1 MSNLDAEKVIQTQ
14 VDVQVIKAGQIE
26 TNRRLGNIERK
37 MDSFSFTKQ
46 ADFDEFRKH
55 VADTYVT
62 KDDFKPTRQL
72 VWGVV
77 TTVIT
82 AIVLAGLAAI
92 LRKP

>member
-37 MDSFSFTKQ
+37 MDSFAFAKQ
-46 ADFDEFRKH
+46 SEFDEFKKH
-55 VADTYVT
+55 VAEVYLT

-92 LRKP
+92 LRKQ

>member
-37 MDSFSFTKQ
+37 MDSFSFAKQ

-82 AIVLAGLAAI
+82 AIVLAGIAAI